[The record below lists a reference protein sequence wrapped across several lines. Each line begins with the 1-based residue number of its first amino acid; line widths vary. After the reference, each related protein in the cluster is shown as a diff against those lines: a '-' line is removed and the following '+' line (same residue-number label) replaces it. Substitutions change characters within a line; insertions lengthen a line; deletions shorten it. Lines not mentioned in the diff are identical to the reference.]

1 MSTVKLKKF
10 DNTQKE
16 KEKLIEDRYE
26 NTQLLFTISFILS
39 DSLMIFDIVAN
50 VMISKPVEA
59 YFYMRFLVAFF
70 GLYGT
75 MIMIGGK
82 KCRENFDIEFTCCCG
97 KYCENIL
104 SFYGCHV
111 IIGGLFLIISY
122 CIELCSIK
130 LYFNNKDIINDE
142 LVIWPLYL
150 LLIFSTM
157 TMIIFGFLIIN
168 MKTYKKM
175 KQKYE

>member
-1 MSTVKLKKF
+1 MSTIKLKKY
-10 DNTQKE
+10 DKTKKE

-97 KYCENIL
+97 KYCDSL
-104 SFYGCHV
+104 FAYYGCHV
-111 IIGGLFLIISY
+111 IIGGLFIIISY

-142 LVIWPLYL
+142 LVVWPLYL

-168 MKTYKKM
+168 MKTYKKI